1 MALRYNVFPFGRC
14 GHLITGTV
22 FSPFGRK
29 GTATYTSMVEILL
42 GVVDL
47 STH

>member
-1 MALRYNVFPFGRC
+1 MALRDNVLPSPLRESDYWDS
-14 GHLITGTV
+14 V
-22 FSPFGRK
+22 FPFGRK
-29 GTATYTSMVEILL
+29 GTAMYTIKVDILL